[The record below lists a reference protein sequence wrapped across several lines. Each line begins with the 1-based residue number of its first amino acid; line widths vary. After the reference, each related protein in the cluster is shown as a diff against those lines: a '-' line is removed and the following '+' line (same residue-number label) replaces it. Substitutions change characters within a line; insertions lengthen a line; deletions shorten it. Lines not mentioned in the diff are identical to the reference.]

1 MPYTRSSARRP
12 SRRTPAP
19 TKTTKGGVKPRPLR
33 KCKASEPPS
42 TRAAPCR
49 TQKLSASTVNTRT
62 ADDSDSDSNTQVAL
76 PAADDV
82 YMAFEPDSDDSA
94 SDNSDSDNCDS
105 DHEIVNALAG
115 KGRRNSKGN
124 PNKCSTSDPTHSS
137 LGHKPNQKRARV
149 DGGDDPFMERLNRQF
164 PATPSLP
171 DTRGDFNEGGMN
183 GQDEFESALNETLP
197 TIENYKEC
205 VGDWPRW
212 RISSV
217 QNSQKKATSVPPK
230 ILAEAKAIKKIYKHH
245 KRLLAMM
252 GCVTPYTLDK
262 SFSVS
267 ALQNF
272 GLIKTWIHLC
282 GGELGGTRFPDAYHL
297 WMKFSVEA
305 RKHKMPRRGENGTI
319 LSQRNRKLGPIWKA
333 LSELH
338 KRVFHPRIFYT
349 LSGLP
354 SPNSKDDTD
363 DEAKGP
369 IALSPD
375 DRAEL
380 QAVYDAT
387 VCSTKVRQVYAK
399 ASAGIAEGRT
409 LPDHN
414 RLSLRCVE
422 RLHNQIENESNR
434 MDFGYYFLV
443 SSTHPATGGD
453 SADPGWCREYT
464 SNNELA
470 EYVRS
475 KSNFPTIFAA
485 QTQGISVDKVI
496 ASTIGKNPRK
506 VGRKDPGDKVK
517 SELAALLK
525 SELGFPRGPDPEALL
540 RAKGWK
546 VKIKQLPD
554 SSLPPEVL
562 KLGFS
567 AMNSRR
573 SLWLKD
579 LEAGLFR
586 FEKLPDDQDTNNLEN
601 ERTEDNLDNERNG
614 EEVGNTGNELEEEEW
629 NGFGNND
636 IGDDE

>member
-1 MPYTRSSARRP
+1 MPFTRSSARRP

-49 TQKLSASTVNTRT
+49 TQKLSASTVNTHT

-94 SDNSDSDNCDS
+94 SENSDSDNCDS

-124 PNKCSTSDPTHSS
+124 PNKCSTSDPI
-137 LGHKPNQKRARV
+137 HKPNQKRARV
-149 DGGDDPFMERLNRQF
+149 NGGDDPFMERLNRQF

-183 GQDEFESALNETLP
+183 GQDEFESALNENLP

-205 VGDWPRW
+205 VADWPRW

-230 ILAEAKAIKKIYKHH
+230 ILAEAKAIKKIYKHQ

-252 GCVTPYTLDK
+252 GCITPYTLDK
-262 SFSVS
+262 S
-267 ALQNF
+267 L
-272 GLIKTWIHLC
+272 
-282 GGELGGTRFPDAYHL
+282 
-297 WMKFSVEA
+297 
-305 RKHKMPRRGENGTI
+305 
-319 LSQRNRKLGPIWKA
+319 NRKLGPIWKA

-525 SELGFPRGPDPEALL
+525 SELGKVLKFEPPGFPRGPDPEALL

-601 ERTEDNLDNERNG
+601 ERTEDNLDNEMNG